1 MHGGIIVLKKSR
13 TSGYLIAEVVIVM
26 VLFCGLT
33 NLFFNEQRV
42 LIRHEKQQIVELNK
56 MDKMLNISKKMTI
69 QGYDKLSKAEKQSI
83 DKYNIRR

>member
-1 MHGGIIVLKKSR
+1 
-13 TSGYLIAEVVIVM
+13 M